1 VLYEEYDYKSSERIK
16 AYYTAISLVR
26 RLFMITVLMRL
37 KNYASIQ
44 MMLFIFSSV
53 FSLATLVALRP
64 YKDAS
69 TNRIEILNEFTVYI
83 NTQLTQVFLTN
94 TQDS

>member
-1 VLYEEYDYKSSERIK
+1 
-16 AYYTAISLVR
+16 
-26 RLFMITVLMRL
+26 MITVLMRL

-64 YKDAS
+64 YKDVS